1 MKTEC
6 KKEEDKETP
15 YSGVS
20 VIMCLCV
27 GGLIQLW
34 NHIMFGSHIHFIALL
49 MHSHLLLR
57 L

>member
-20 VIMCLCV
+20 VIVYLCA
-27 GGLIQLW
+27 GGLI
-34 NHIMFGSHIHFIALL
+34 
-49 MHSHLLLR
+49 
-57 L
+57 

>member
-27 GGLIQLW
+27 DGLI
-34 NHIMFGSHIHFIALL
+34 
-49 MHSHLLLR
+49 
-57 L
+57 